1 MTTGVCTGGR
11 DILALLPHRT
21 LWHSWPS
28 KGQSE
33 YQPLHK
39 YTLAHTVPVHM
50 HMYVFVQTC
59 IHTYVGKY
67 SYCTFSMFR
76 VPVCT
81 YVHAYVLVVSVCTYC
96 GGLILI
102 IECDSTLYVGMTRK
116 QNGGPIPPIHYNFA
130 KNHIYEMCSFQC
142 SPNTDDPHQWAM
154 GKWDKW
160 FDEVYAEYRA
170 SKWDVRVHLCYL
182 PRHNRR
188 TFHSLGGAQ
197 KRGLYDI
204 Y

>member
-1 MTTGVCTGGR
+1 M
-11 DILALLPHRT
+11 
-21 LWHSWPS
+21 
-28 KGQSE
+28 
-33 YQPLHK
+33 
-39 YTLAHTVPVHM
+39 
-50 HMYVFVQTC
+50 
-59 IHTYVGKY
+59 
-67 SYCTFSMFR
+67 
-76 VPVCT
+76 CT
-81 YVHAYVLVVSVCTYC
+81 YAHAYVLVVSVCTYC

-102 IECDSTLYVGMTRK
+102 IECDSTLYVGMTHK

-130 KNHIYEMCSFQC
+130 KNRIYEMCSFQR

-204 Y
+204 YRTNLSNGISKVRTYISTHLVSSFSIPQVLYMHLHT